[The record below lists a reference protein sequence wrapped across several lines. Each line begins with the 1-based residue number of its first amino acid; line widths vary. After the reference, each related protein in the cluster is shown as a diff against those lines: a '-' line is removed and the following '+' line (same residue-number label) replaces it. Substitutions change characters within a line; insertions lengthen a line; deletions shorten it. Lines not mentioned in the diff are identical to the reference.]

1 MSVVWI
7 PFGCVVQT
15 TLFCW
20 FFVCKASSGCVCSMM
35 ATMVVLVKV
44 LHHIKFNTSSVS
56 SPLQPTG
63 APHDCRELSQIW
75 LRFVFGGFRVPFS
88 CQHQHLTWQTL
99 HRLMPR
105 KAKSSP
111 LASLYPALPF
121 NRALPPS
128 GCTGSG
134 VRVSLCA
141 QRVHSPHT
149 NIVLRGPFQSQ
160 LISPAAPRWAL
171 DGGGVAL
178 IQKRRETE
186 SP

>member
-1 MSVVWI
+1 M
-7 PFGCVVQT
+7 QT

-20 FFVCKASSGCVCSMM
+20 FFVCKASSGCVCWMM

-44 LHHIKFNTSSVS
+44 LLHIKFDTSSVS
-56 SPLQPTG
+56 SPLQPTP

-111 LASLYPALPF
+111 LALLSTLPCPLTVHYHLRAALD
-121 NRALPPS
+121 RAF
-128 GCTGSG
+128 G
-134 VRVSLCA
+134 SLC
-141 QRVHSPHT
+141 VHNVCIRLTPTSSCVVLSSHSSSP
-149 NIVLRGPFQSQ
+149 L
-160 LISPAAPRWAL
+160 
-171 DGGGVAL
+171 
-178 IQKRRETE
+178 
-186 SP
+186 